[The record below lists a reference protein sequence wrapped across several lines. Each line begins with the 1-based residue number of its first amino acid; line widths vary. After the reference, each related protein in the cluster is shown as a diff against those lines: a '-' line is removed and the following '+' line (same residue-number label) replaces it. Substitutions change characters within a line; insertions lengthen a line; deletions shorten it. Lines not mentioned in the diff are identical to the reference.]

1 MKLKFLN
8 NKFFIYILLTLSL
21 ILSFW
26 VISLFEIISTIYSG
40 KEIATI
46 FTYILFKFLN
56 QFFAGVLIALIC
68 FPLYLIFNYFNKKIG
83 IIFIKIFFALLV
95 LVEFSLTKYSLTTLL
110 NLGADLL
117 GYSMYDIY
125 LTVTSSESISFVYF
139 IAFFIFPLL
148 FLMIFYFIRKKSI
161 HKFIAIGL
169 LVLITFTISLK
180 LFYTDISEAI
190 YQNKTYFFVA
200 DVLNYK
206 MNKTE
211 INASNFIGN
220 NEYPLLKSSKET
232 KDVLSPFF
240 NLNNEK
246 PNIVFIIVEGLG
258 AEFMGDKYYGGFTPY
273 LDSLMPKSLHWENFL
288 SNTGRTF
295 GALPSLLGSLPF
307 GEKGFLEIPETPAHI
322 SLLSILKMN
331 GYTTSFYSGDRSS
344 FDKKINFLEYNNV
357 DNIIDEN
364 LYDDSYPKTVNEA
377 TGFSWGYSDN
387 EIFTKTLSVLDDRKT
402 PRLDIITTQTIHEPF
417 NFPSKDLFLLKVDST
432 LNAGKKFKMTEKE
445 ITANKDIFASILYA
459 DHSLKKFMK
468 AFEKRDDFNNTV
480 FVITG
485 DHRLIP
491 ITQKDKLCRFNV
503 SLFIYSPMLN
513 KTASIKSI
521 SSHLDI
527 TPSVLSLLA
536 ANFSVKIPEKTSWL
550 GTGLDTVKE
559 FSNVHEIPLMRYKGS
574 VIDYIYKEYMYSGGD
589 LFKINK
595 NFGLNKID
603 DQILLD
609 EISQSFEKFKEL
621 NAYVTQNDKIYPKDA
636 TLVSVNKHE
645 FTSKEKATIASLSTN
660 LTLDQVF
667 LLAREKAFNKQRETA
682 RLLCNYILSKEPNY
696 IDVKVLKGRT
706 FAWDGKYIESEEE
719 LLNALK
725 RAPYYDD
732 IYLALL
738 DMYWWSFQSEKAEL
752 IFEKAKKNNIKND
765 EVAYKMARASLLME
779 DEMKANSLIDSI
791 LLKNPTNKEYIK
803 LKNSLK

>member
-8 NKFFIYILLTLSL
+8 NKFSTYILLTISL
-21 ILSFW
+21 ILTFW
-26 VISLFEIISTIYSG
+26 VISLFEIIATIYSG
-40 KEIATI
+40 KEITNI

-56 QFFAGVLIALIC
+56 QLFAGVLISLIC
-68 FPLYLIFNYFNKKIG
+68 FPFYLIFNHFNKKTG
-83 IIFIKIFFALLV
+83 IVFIKILFALLV

-117 GYSMYDIY
+117 GYSMNDIY

-139 IAFFIFPLL
+139 IAFVIFPIL
-148 FLMIFYFIRKKSI
+148 FLITFYFIKKKSI
-161 HKFIAIGL
+161 HKFITIGL
-169 LVLITFTISLK
+169 LTLIAFTISLK
-180 LFYTDISEAI
+180 LFYTSVSEDQ

-206 MNKTE
+206 MNKTA
-211 INASNFIGN
+211 INASNFKGN

-240 NLNNEK
+240 NFNNEK

-258 AEFMGDKYYGGFTPY
+258 AEFIGDKYYGGFTPF
-273 LDSLMPKSLHWENFL
+273 LDSLMPQSLHWENFL

-295 GALPSLLGSLPF
+295 GALPSMLGSLPF
-307 GEKGFLEIPETPAHI
+307 GEKGFLEIPETPSHI

-344 FDKKINFLEYNNV
+344 FDKKINFLEYNKV
-357 DNIIDEN
+357 DNVIDEN

-387 EIFTKTLSVLDDRKT
+387 EIFTKTLSVLDDRKK
-402 PRLDIITTQTIHEPF
+402 PRLDIIATQTIHEPF
-417 NFPSKDLFLLKVDST
+417 TFPSKDLFLTKIDST
-432 LNAGKKFKMTEKE
+432 INSGKNFKMTQNE

-459 DHSLKKFMK
+459 DQSLKKFMK
-468 AFEKRDDFNNTV
+468 AYEKRADFNNTI
-480 FVITG
+480 FIITG

-491 ITQKDKLCRFNV
+491 ISQKDKLCRFNV
-503 SLFIYSPMLN
+503 PLFIYSKMLN

-527 TPSVLSLLA
+527 TPSILSLLE
-536 ANFSVKIPEKTSWL
+536 ANFSVNFPKKTAWL
-550 GTGLDTVKE
+550 GTGLDTVKA
-559 FSNVHEIPLMRYKGS
+559 FRNVHKIPLMRYKGS
-574 VIDYIYKEYMYSGGD
+574 VNDYLYKDYMYSGGD
-589 LFKINK
+589 LFKINE
-595 NFGLNKID
+595 NFGLNKVD
-603 DQILLD
+603 DPKQLD
-609 EISQSFEKFKEL
+609 EISKYFEKFKEL

-636 TLVSVNKHE
+636 TLAAVKKYE
-645 FTSKEKATIASLSTN
+645 FTSKEKATIDSLSAN

-696 IDVKVLKGRT
+696 VDVKILKGRT
-706 FAWDGKYIESEEE
+706 FAWDGKYKESEEE
-719 LLNALK
+719 LLDALK
-725 RAPYYDD
+725 RSPYYDD

-738 DMYWWSFQSEKAEL
+738 DMYWWSSQNDKAKL
-752 IFEKAKKNNIKND
+752 IFVKAKKNNIKND
-765 EVAYKMARASLLME
+765 EIAYKMARASLLME
-779 DEMKANSLIDSI
+779 NKIRANSLIDSI
-791 LLKNPTNKEYIK
+791 LLKNPTNNEYIK
-803 LKNSLK
+803 FKNSLK